1 MTTGNNLNY
10 VIELKNN
17 DKSQVKQIILIFV
30 IMISIYSYKIT

>member
-1 MTTGNNLNY
+1 MKTENNLNY

-30 IMISIYSYKIT
+30 KMISIYSYKII